1 MRVYTEE
8 KKDATG
14 KSLMHTWTD
23 CESFLLKVAY
33 TKTKIS
39 SLVLNL
45 RFQV

>member
-1 MRVYTEE
+1 MRVCTE
-8 KKDATG
+8 KKNDATG
-14 KSLMHTWTD
+14 KDLMHTWAD